1 MQQQEI
7 QFFWPLIEQ
16 IPLDLDYSPSI
27 KYQKEKQEQSIIG
40 GSYTISAIGGFG
52 TITSS
57 VGSLSTFEIKKG
69 PDSVG
74 AWQVYEGFNVY
85 RSEKPKYF
93 VRFFTKLLLGWEW
106 KDK

>member
-1 MQQQEI
+1 MQQLEI
-7 QFFWPLIEQ
+7 QFFWPLTEQ

-27 KYQKEKQEQSIIG
+27 KYQKEKQEQFIP
-40 GSYTISAIGGFG
+40 YTISAIGGSG

-85 RSEKPKYF
+85 RPEKPKYF